1 MKLMLKPAKF
11 PTKQSVNLVMREE
24 QAVSPVTFVLM
35 LILIFA
41 ATFAIAKF
49 AVIDQYARLSE
60 AERAYNLVYDQRLA
74 MDSELADYNDVLNE
88 YRKYSMSWLGEEEY
102 IAADRLDVLSLIEKR
117 MKSVGTVHSA
127 AVTGSNLVVSMGGM
141 TLNQISDLIS
151 SLTQEPIVQAVA
163 VNVASTTE
171 ENAAIGNV
179 WDAELEFSLIITLQ
193 AAAEE
198 VEG

>member
-1 MKLMLKPAKF
+1 MLKPAKF

-24 QAVSPVTFVLM
+24 QSISPVTFVLM

-74 MDSELADYNDVLNE
+74 MDNELADYNDVLTE

-102 IAADRLDVLSLIEKR
+102 IATDRLDVLSLIEKK

-141 TLNQISDLIS
+141 TLKQISDLIS

-193 AAAEE
+193 GAAEE